1 MPLLPLV
8 LIAAAAQ
15 LPAAPPPS
23 PSPPPYPSTPPSQV
37 QHPVRPAPSPMTGAP
52 PPPPPHLLGDWG
64 GIRPAMEAIGVNP
77 TIQYIGMAAH
87 NVDGGER
94 KRGEYA
100 GQLTIGAG
108 IDLNRIAGVAGGAFQ
123 LAINNRH
130 GRNLNATAGLEVLQQ
145 PQAIFGAGQIWRL
158 SQAFYRQRL
167 GTAEIK
173 LGRMSVGEDF
183 GTAPCFF
190 ESLYFCGI
198 VPGHITPG
206 YWYNPPVGVWGAR
219 VRASD
224 RLGYTQVG
232 VYERNPTNLREDR
245 GFYLGTAGQ
254 TGALVPVERALAV
267 NLGGDPARAGLYKI
281 GVWYDTSI
289 NDDLVRDRT
298 GGTALLS
305 GSPLA
310 QARGRWGG
318 YVVTRQQVAAAR
330 PDGSGA
336 VNLFASATLAD
347 GRTNLI
353 RSIMVVGVTWSG
365 VVPGRPRDEVGLAI
379 GRTRVNDR
387 LTRAQAAFAAATP
400 TARPPQRGEWSG
412 ELTYSIAL
420 NPALGL
426 RPNLQFYMDPGGR
439 SDRRAVLVLGLG
451 AFVTL

>member
-1 MPLLPLV
+1 MPWLPLV

-15 LPAAPPPS
+15 VPDAPPSAPRR
-23 PSPPPYPSTPPSQV
+23 PQQVPQPPQAP
-37 QHPVRPAPSPMTGAP
+37 HPVRPAPSPMTGAP

-64 GIRPAMEAIGVNP
+64 GLRPALEAVGVTP

-87 NVDGGER
+87 NIDGGER
-94 KRGEYA
+94 RRSEYA
-100 GQLTIGAG
+100 GQLTIGASM
-108 IDLNRIAGVAGGAFQ
+108 DLNRIAGVEGGTFQ
-123 LAINNRH
+123 LIVNNRH
-130 GRNLNATAGLEVLQQ
+130 GRNLNATAGLELLQQ

-167 GTAEIK
+167 GAAEIK
-173 LGRMSVGEDF
+173 LGRMSIGEDF

-254 TGALVPVERALAV
+254 TGALVPIERAIAV
-267 NLGGDPARAGLYKI
+267 NLGGNPARPGLYKI
-281 GVWYDTSI
+281 GIWYDTSI
-289 NDDLVRDRT
+289 SDDLVRDRF
-298 GGTALLS
+298 GGNALLS

-318 YVVTRQQVAAAR
+318 YVVARQQVLAAG

-336 VNLFASATLAD
+336 VSVFASATLAD

-353 RSIMVVGVTWSG
+353 RSIMVAGATWSG
-365 VVPGRPRDEVGLAI
+365 VVARRPRDEFGVAI

-387 LTRAQAAFAAATP
+387 LTRLQAAFAAATP
-400 TARPPQRGEWSG
+400 TARPAQRGEWSG

-420 NPALGL
+420 HPALSL
-426 RPNLQFYMDPGGR
+426 RPR
-439 SDRRAVLVLGLG
+439 VR
-451 AFVTL
+451 TH